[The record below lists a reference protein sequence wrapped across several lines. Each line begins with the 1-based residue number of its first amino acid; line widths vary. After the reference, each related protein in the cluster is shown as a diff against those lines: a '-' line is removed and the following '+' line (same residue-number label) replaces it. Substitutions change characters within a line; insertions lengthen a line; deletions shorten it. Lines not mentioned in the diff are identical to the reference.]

1 MSFHRLLI
9 AACLVAPLAG
19 HAADPEVPAGCTIVA
34 GGGRNLSA
42 NDPAANERWNRL
54 NFSFYDAAL
63 TAFMSEGNVEQA
75 FFAVESNDPRK
86 NADALLARA
95 AQTGCHR
102 LAFVSVFSDASK
114 PDAPLV
120 FALRVA
126 PLHRPAGGSQ
136 PEARVSMGAAYEKEY
151 RFQATPE
158 TLSQVV
164 PSRIAEQA
172 VRDYLQS
179 VKR

>member
-1 MSFHRLLI
+1 MRLNRLFLI
-9 AACLVAPLAG
+9 ASLAAPLAS
-19 HAADPEVPAGCTIVA
+19 HAADREVPPGCTVVA

-42 NDPAANERWNRL
+42 DDPTANERWNRL

-75 FFAVESNDPRK
+75 FFAVEANDPQK
-86 NADALLARA
+86 NAEALLARA
-95 AQTGCHR
+95 AKAGCHR
-102 LAFVSVFSDASK
+102 LAFVSVFSDPSQAE
-114 PDAPLV
+114 ATLV
-120 FALRVA
+120 FVLRVA
-126 PLHRPAGGSQ
+126 PIQRRAG
-136 PEARVSMGAAYEKEY
+136 ARVSMGAAAYQKEY

-172 VRDYLQS
+172 VRDYLQT